1 MNSNPVNDH
10 IKLYPQSSKMQELV
24 ARKIIRLCYYLISI
38 FVNMSA
44 KGRLLKTTM
53 EQVKQIVKMKA
64 SGELVSTIC
73 RTVNVNRP
81 SVYRVLQR
89 VEDGD
94 IKVA

>member
-1 MNSNPVNDH
+1 
-10 IKLYPQSSKMQELV
+10 MQELV
-24 ARKIIRLCYYLISI
+24 VRKITRLCYYLISL

-53 EQVKQIVKMKA
+53 EQVGAIVQIKA
-64 SGELVSTIC
+64 AGERVSTIC
-73 RTVNVNRP
+73 RTVSVDRS